1 VRPERAI
8 GVDVGGTKILAGHI
22 SRDGSIGRRTEVP
35 SPNGSEEELL
45 AALDE
50 VVEGLVEDGVAAVG
64 YGVPSNLDRHTGRA
78 LRAVNL
84 PIEDVDFVGRGR
96 ERFGLP
102 VGLEN
107 DANAAAL
114 AEWRLGAGRR
124 TSNLVMLT
132 LGTGVGGGVVI
143 DGMTFRGAH
152 GLGAELGHVTLNP
165 DGPPCP
171 GNCPNRGCLEAYC
184 SGQAIERDATELAS
198 DKPDSRLAQSIKDG
212 KVSGPDLVK
221 AAEEGDRDALF
232 IFDNFARMLGVAI
245 AGFVNVFE
253 PERLTIGGGLS
264 RASHLFLDRAVQ
276 EADARALPAL
286 LRRTRI
292 ALAEGG
298 ADAGMIGA
306 AVLAAQEVAGPN
318 LRDTALP

>member
-132 LGTGVGGGVVI
+132 LGTGVGGGLVL
-143 DGMTFRGAH
+143 DDRLYRGW
-152 GLGAELGHVTLNP
+152 AELGHVVVQAG
-165 DGPPCP
+165 GPPCP
-171 GNCPNRGCLEAYC
+171 GSCHGRGHLEAV
-184 SGQAIERDATELAS
+184 ATG
-198 DKPDSRLAQSIKDG
+198 I
-212 KVSGPDLVK
+212 
-221 AAEEGDRDALF
+221 AA
-232 IFDNFARMLGVAI
+232 
-245 AGFVNVFE
+245 
-253 PERLTIGGGLS
+253 
-264 RASHLFLDRAVQ
+264 DRAAV
-276 EADARALPAL
+276 ELWGEGADARRLVAAAQDGDEPA
-286 LRRTRI
+286 I
-292 ALAEGG
+292 AALAAIGELL
-298 ADAGMIGA
+298 GA
-306 AVLAAQEVAGPN
+306 AVGSFVNMFDPDIVVVGGGFGAAAGELVLGPARPAASREALAPADARIRIVQAELGEDAG
-318 LRDTALP
+318 LIGAGLVGFEALDGVR